1 MSDTSPH
8 HGPVGNAFDKYAAA
22 NPVERLLMQRF
33 LAAFDSLLP
42 AVPPLRVLEVGVGE
56 GEILQRVQSRFP
68 HASCRGIDV
77 PNDSLLPEWERRGI
91 AAEFGNVEQLRFDD
105 RSFDLVLA
113 IEVLEHVDDVEA
125 ALREISRVCAGVA
138 VMSVPFEP
146 IWRLGNVARG
156 RYLRQFGNT
165 PGHVNHWSRRSFHR
179 VVSRYFAVERV
190 LSPLPWT
197 MLRAVPRP

>member
-1 MSDTSPH
+1 MSDTSPQ

-42 AVPPLRVLEVGVGE
+42 SIPPLRVLEVGVGE

-68 HASCRGIDV
+68 DASCRGLDV
-77 PNDSLLPEWERRGI
+77 PDESLPPEWERRGI
-91 AAEFGNVEQLRFDD
+91 TAEFGNVEALRFDD

-125 ALREISRVCAGVA
+125 ALREISRVCAGAA

-146 IWRLGNVARG
+146 VWRLGNMARG

-165 PGHVNHWSRRSFHR
+165 PGHVNHWSRRSFR
-179 VVSRYFAVERV
+179 RMVSRHFDVERV

-197 MLRAVPRP
+197 MLRAVPRR

>member
-1 MSDTSPH
+1 MSDTSPQ

-42 AVPPLRVLEVGVGE
+42 SIPPLRVLEVGVGE

-68 HASCRGIDV
+68 DASCRGLDV
-77 PNDSLLPEWERRGI
+77 PDESLPPEWERRGI
-91 AAEFGNVEQLRFDD
+91 TAEFGNVEALRFDD

-125 ALREISRVCAGVA
+125 ALGEISRVCAGAA

-146 IWRLGNVARG
+146 VWRLGNMARG

-165 PGHVNHWSRRSFHR
+165 PGHVNHWSRRSFR
-179 VVSRYFAVERV
+179 RMVSRHFDVERV

-197 MLRAVPRP
+197 MLRAVPRR

>member
-1 MSDTSPH
+1 MSDTSPND
-8 HGPVGNAFDKYAAA
+8 GPVGNTFDKYASA

-42 AVPPLRVLEVGVGE
+42 AEAPLRVLEVGVGE

-68 HASCRGIDV
+68 GASCLGLDV
-77 PNDSLLPEWERRGI
+77 PDDSLPLEWERRGI
-91 AAEFGNVEQLRFDD
+91 AAEFGNVESLRFDD

-113 IEVLEHVDDVEA
+113 IEVLEHVDDVDR
-125 ALREISRVCAGVA
+125 ALREVSRVCAGVA

-146 IWRLGNVARG
+146 VWRLGNMARG
-156 RYLRQFGNT
+156 RYLRHFGNT
-165 PGHVNHWSRRSFHR
+165 PGHVNHWSRRSFR
-179 VVSRYFAVERV
+179 RTVSRYLEVERV

-197 MLRAVPRP
+197 MLRALPRR